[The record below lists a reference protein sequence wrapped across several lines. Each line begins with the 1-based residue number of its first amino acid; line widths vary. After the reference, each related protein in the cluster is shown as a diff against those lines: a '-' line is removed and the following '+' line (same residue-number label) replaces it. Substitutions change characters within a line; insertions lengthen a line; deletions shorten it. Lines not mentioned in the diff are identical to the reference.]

1 MNTQLLNSLAQAKLL
16 NSSDA
21 SLQETEIDSPWY
33 IKVML
38 AFSGWLAAIFIL
50 GFFFSLFSRLYDNT
64 LFLIIIGGGLIA
76 TAYFIFKN
84 KKANEFLEHLG
95 LASSLA
101 GQSLLIVAINNELQI
116 SLFLRYEDI
125 ASLSLMMAFIQLTLA
140 LFMPNFVHRIFST
153 FFTVISLGVAILFFT
168 KDTSLIALFGIL
180 VMLLT
185 AVVWLNE
192 FRFPKQI
199 EKLRAFGYGLVL
211 ATIIIKAKTHFLHRN
226 SSDIGAFKNLYQG
239 LWFQPWMEQV
249 ILSAITL
256 YVVWKL
262 LQKVHPKPSQIA
274 TILAFVGVLIITA
287 LSFQAQG
294 LLTGIMIILLG
305 FSASNRVLLGLGTT
319 ALLYFIAN
327 YYYSLQNTLLDK
339 SIILFV
345 LGITLLAGRFIMLK
359 LLPEQGMEK
368 VIEGASS

>member
-16 NSSDA
+16 NNPDA
-21 SLQETEIDSPWY
+21 DLQETEIDSPWY

-50 GFFFSLFSRLYDNT
+50 GFFFSVFSRIYENT
-64 LFLIIIGGGLIA
+64 PVLIIAGGGLITA
-76 TAYFIFKN
+76 AYFLLKS

-101 GQSLLIVAINNELQI
+101 GQGL
-116 SLFLRYEDI
+116 LFLAIMNVLKIFLDGLDTYGFW
-125 ASLSLMMAFIQLTLA
+125 LMVGFMQLTLA
-140 LFMPNFVHRIFST
+140 LFMPNFVHRILST
-153 FFTVISLGVAILFFT
+153 FFAVLSFGGAIFYFT
-168 KDTSLIALFGIL
+168 ENTNLIALYGIL

-185 AVVWLNE
+185 AAVWLNE

-211 ATIIIKAKTHFLHRN
+211 ATLIIKATNHFFHRN
-226 SSDIGAFKNLYQG
+226 SWNIQEFKTLNANI
-239 LWFQPWMEQV
+239 WFQPWMEQV
-249 ILSAITL
+249 LLSAITL

-262 LQKVHPKPSQIA
+262 LQKIHPKPSQIA
-274 TILAFVGVLIITA
+274 SILALVGVLIITF

-294 LLTGIMIILLG
+294 LLTGAMIVLLG
-305 FSASNRVLLGLGTT
+305 FSASNRVLLGLGIIT
-319 ALLYFIAN
+319 LLYFISN

-339 SIILFV
+339 SIILFI
-345 LGITLLAGRFIMLK
+345 LGIALLAGRFIMLK
-359 LLPEQGMEK
+359 LLPEQSIK
-368 VIEGASS
+368 KSIEGAKP

>member
-1 MNTQLLNSLAQAKLL
+1 MNKTLLNSLAQAKLL
-16 NSSDA
+16 NNPDDV
-21 SLQETEIDSPWY
+21 LQEAEIDSPWY

-38 AFSGWLAAIFIL
+38 GFSGWLAAIFIL
-50 GFFFSLFSRLYDNT
+50 GFFFSVFSRLYKNT
-64 LFLIIIGGGLIA
+64 PVLIMIGGGLIIA
-76 TAYFIFKN
+76 AYFILKS

-95 LASSLA
+95 LAFSLA
-101 GQSLLIVAINNELQI
+101 GQGLLSVAILNELKI
-116 SLFLRYEDI
+116 GLFHHENI
-125 ASLSLMMAFIQLTLA
+125 AYLWLMMGFMQLTLA

-153 FFTVISLGVAILFFT
+153 FFAVISLGAAIFYFT
-168 KDTSLIALFGIL
+168 EYANLIALYGIL

-211 ATIIIKAKTHFLHRN
+211 ATLIIKATNHFFHRN
-226 SSDIGAFKNLYQG
+226 SWNIQEIKTLDAN

-249 ILSAITL
+249 LLSVITL
-256 YVVWKL
+256 YIVWKL

-274 TILAFVGVLIITA
+274 TILALFGVFLITF

-294 LLTGIMIILLG
+294 LLTGVMVILLG
-305 FSASNRVLLGLGTT
+305 FSASNRVLLGLGIIT
-319 ALLYFIAN
+319 LLYFISN

-339 SIILFV
+339 SIILSI
-345 LGITLLAGRFIMLK
+345 LGIALLAGRFIMLK
-359 LLPEQGMEK
+359 LLPEQSMEK
-368 VIEGASS
+368 GIEGAKS

>member
-1 MNTQLLNSLAQAKLL
+1 MNKILLNSLAQANLL
-16 NSSDA
+16 NKPNADP
-21 SLQETEIDSPWY
+21 QKTEIDSPWY

-50 GFFFSLFSRLYDNT
+50 GFFFSVFSHLDKNT
-64 LFLIIIGGGLIA
+64 PVLIIAGSGLIIA
-76 TAYFIFKN
+76 AYFILKS
-84 KKANEFLEHLG
+84 KKTNEFLEHLG
-95 LASSLA
+95 LAFSLA
-101 GQSLLIVAINNELQI
+101 GQGLLSIAIFNQQDDG
-116 SLFLRYEDI
+116 SFPW
-125 ASLSLMMAFIQLTLA
+125 LMMSFMQLTLA

-153 FFTVISLGVAILFFT
+153 FFAVISLGAAIFYFT
-168 KDTSLIALFGIL
+168 EYTNLIALYGIL

-211 ATIIIKAKTHFLHRN
+211 ATLIIKATNHFFHRN
-226 SSDIGAFKNLYQG
+226 SWNIQEIKTLDTN

-249 ILSAITL
+249 LLSAITL
-256 YVVWKL
+256 YIVWKL

-274 TILAFVGVLIITA
+274 TILALVGVFIITF

-294 LLTGIMIILLG
+294 LLTGVMVILLG
-305 FSASNRVLLGLGTT
+305 FSASNRVLLGLGIIT
-319 ALLYFIAN
+319 LLYFISN

-339 SIILFV
+339 SIILSI
-345 LGITLLAGRFIMLK
+345 LGIALLAGRFIMLK
-359 LLPEQGMEK
+359 LLPEQSMEK
-368 VIEGASS
+368 GIEGAKS

>member
-76 TAYFIFKN
+76 AAYFIFKN

-101 GQSLLIVAINNELQI
+101 GQSLLSVAISDENI
-116 SLFLRYEDI
+116 AFLWF
-125 ASLSLMMAFIQLTLA
+125 MMALINFTLA

-153 FFTVISLGVAILFFT
+153 FFAVVSLAIAILVFT
-168 KDTSLIALFGIL
+168 EDTSLIALFGIL

-211 ATIIIKAKTHFLHRN
+211 ATIITKATNHFFHRN
-226 SSDIGAFKNLYQG
+226 SWDNIGAFKNFYQS

-319 ALLYFIAN
+319 VLLYFIAN